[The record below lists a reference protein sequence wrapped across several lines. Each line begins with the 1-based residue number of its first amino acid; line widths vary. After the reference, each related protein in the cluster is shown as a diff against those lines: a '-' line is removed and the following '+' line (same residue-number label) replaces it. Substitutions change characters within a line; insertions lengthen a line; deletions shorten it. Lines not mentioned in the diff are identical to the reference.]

1 MTRRHRPAPFIDH
14 VLTRDHLYVRY
25 GRGEVQTAEDLAAYE
40 FGTLT
45 VKAADMFKAGRLAE
59 AWHGGVNT
67 GLCRFSQGHWDFE
80 TVRTAMAE
88 LSAMVADAERGGSE
102 PWAARQALALLTR
115 ICTFDFGGPGGKH
128 DA

>member
-1 MTRRHRPAPFIDH
+1 MTQRRRPFIDH
-14 VLTRDHLYVRY
+14 VLTPDHLYVRY
-25 GRGEVQTAEDLAAYE
+25 GRGDLQTPEDLAAYE

-45 VKAADMFKAGRLAE
+45 IAAAEMFAAQRAAE
-59 AWHGGVNT
+59 IWHRGVNT

-80 TVRTAMAE
+80 TVRNAMAE
-88 LSAMVADAERGGSE
+88 LSVVVSDAEKGGLE
-102 PWAARQALALLTR
+102 PWAAKHALALLSR

>member
-1 MTRRHRPAPFIDH
+1 MTQRRRPFIDH
-14 VLTRDHLYVRY
+14 MLTTDHLYVRY
-25 GRGEVQTAEDLAAYE
+25 GRGDTQTAKDLATYD

-45 VKAADMFKAGRLAE
+45 VSAAELFAAGKLCA
-59 AWHGGVNT
+59 AWHAGVNT
-67 GLCRFSQGHWDFE
+67 GLCRFSQGHWDYE

-88 LSAMVADAERGGSE
+88 LSAMVADAEQGGSE
-102 PWAARQALALLTR
+102 PWAAKQALALLTR